1 MRQISIR
8 ANNNNEDTKYI
19 IKQNKNN
26 QSYISHYDEEYRKQ
40 INIYCNP
47 SNNDG
52 TECIKKALDDLY
64 LSKFNI

>member
-1 MRQISIR
+1 MRQTSIR
-8 ANNNNEDTKYI
+8 ITNSKEDTKYI

-47 SNNDG
+47 NNNDG
-52 TECIKKALDDLY
+52 TECIKKALC
-64 LSKFNI
+64 